1 MMHQDQLAMLMCESP
16 FSQRMLLTAWESMSV
31 ESRAQVLQAYRDQ
44 QSEPSLALLSRA
56 SNDASEWVR
65 ALAAGA
71 RALSPQ
77 NPVEADL
84 LECQQSDPSP
94 LVRAS
99 VRRPSEW
106 LVAADLFDMT
116 PLERQA
122 MVWNDPVVDGAL
134 IAEFVEIADG
144 AVPVD
149 ELADL
154 VREYVLAKGTHRV
167 FTEADAAARAPFC
180 TATAFSAV
188 WQLVSHAPLRVILP
202 IVRYFPVS
210 TCEGDSIPTQVLDEM
225 APEHLIMLLGRAP
238 AGLAGVLDH
247 LRRHR
252 ARFPDAVTRR
262 VEAMTVPPIIAAIQ
276 RA

>member
-1 MMHQDQLAMLMCESP
+1 MMHPDQLATLMCESP
-16 FSQRMLLTAWESMSV
+16 FSQRMLLAAWDSMSV

-44 QSEPSLALLSRA
+44 QTEPSITLLTRA

-71 RALSPQ
+71 RALVAQ

-84 LECQQSDPSP
+84 LERQRSDPSP

-106 LVAADLFDMT
+106 LVAADLLDMT

-144 AVPVD
+144 SVPLD

-154 VREYVLAKGTHRV
+154 MREYVLAKGTQRV
-167 FTEADAAARAPFC
+167 FGDADVAARAPFC
-180 TATAFSAV
+180 TATAFSAI
-188 WQLVSHAPLRVILP
+188 WQLVPHAPLRVILP
-202 IVRYFPVS
+202 IIRYFPVS
-210 TCEGDSIPTQVLDEM
+210 TCEGDSIPTDVLDHM

-238 AGLAGVLDH
+238 SSLSGVLDH

-252 ARFPDAVTRR
+252 AKFPDAVTRR
-262 VEAMTVPPIIAAIQ
+262 VAAMEVPPILAAIQ

>member
-1 MMHQDQLAMLMCESP
+1 MHPDQLAMLMCESP
-16 FSQRMLLTAWESMSV
+16 FSQRMLLTAWDSMSV
-31 ESRAQVLQAYRDQ
+31 ESRAQVLQAYREQ
-44 QSEPSLALLSRA
+44 QSEPTLTLLARA

-84 LECQQSDPSP
+84 LERQQSDPSP

-106 LVAADLFDMT
+106 LMAADLFDMT
-116 PLERQA
+116 PLERLA
-122 MVWNDPVVDGAL
+122 MVWNDPVVNGAL
-134 IAEFVEIADG
+134 IAEFVEIAEDS
-144 AVPVD
+144 VPVD
-149 ELADL
+149 DLADL

-167 FTEADAAARAPFC
+167 FTDPEAAARAPFC

-188 WQLVSHAPLRVILP
+188 WHLVTTAPLRAVLP
-202 IVRYFPVS
+202 IIRYFPVS
-210 TCEGDSIPTQVLDEM
+210 TCEGDSIPTDVLDHM

-238 AGLAGVLDH
+238 DTLAGVLDH

-252 ARFPDAVTRR
+252 ARFPEAVTRR
-262 VEAMTVPPIIAAIQ
+262 VEAMTVPPILAAIQ